1 MKKNYQMKWNPKKR
15 GVLFSVIAL
24 IFIATTAYKND
35 YFEIAKQLDIFS
47 TLFKEVNMNYVDKT
61 NPAEL
66 MQSSVTQMLK
76 ELDPYTTYAS
86 EQDVEA
92 GRMKQSN
99 AYVGIGA
106 TLNSSEN
113 KLIIVEVFKDLPA
126 DNVGLKAGDE
136 IIEIDGFNV
145 ADLKE
150 TATQVLNGKKNT
162 KVALTYMRNGEKST
176 VMVKRGDKTPKAV
189 PVYKILEKG
198 VGYIALDRFT
208 QTASR
213 EVENAVKLML
223 IDEVKGIVLDL
234 RNNPG
239 GLVSEAVK
247 IVNLFVEKGQLV
259 VSTKSNIE
267 TYNQTYITKKQPLS
281 LDVPLVVIINQKS
294 ASASEIVAGAL
305 QDLDRAVVIGK
316 RSFGK
321 GLVQRYKPLPYGSQ
335 LKVTIA
341 RYYTPSR
348 RCIQALDYR
357 NRKEDGTAI
366 RFKKEE
372 YAAFKTKNGRLV
384 YDGGGI
390 NPDIV
395 EGTKTTSKFI
405 ETLLNSALVF
415 DYVNRYYYANT
426 LDNFEGFSL
435 NTGDFER
442 FKSMSLDKKYNLDDE
457 SLKEINNLKKTLKD
471 EGFGTMTSS
480 FKTFEKSLQ
489 TAKLELINQFK
500 DDILAALE
508 NEIIKRYFYRE
519 GMYSYLLST
528 NAEIFKAQEIITDIQ
543 TYQNI
548 LK

>member
-24 IFIATTAYKND
+24 TFIATTAYKND

-126 DNVGLKAGDE
+126 DNMGLKAGDE

-150 TATQVLNGKKNT
+150 TATQILNGKKNT
-162 KVALTYMRNGEKST
+162 KVSLTYMRNGERST

-189 PVYKILEKG
+189 PVYKILENG

-281 LDVPLVVIINQKS
+281 LEVPLVVIINQKS

-341 RYYTPSR
+341 RYYTPSG

-366 RFKKEE
+366 KFKEEE

-426 LDNFEGFSL
+426 LDNFEGFGL
-435 NTGDFER
+435 NTADFER
-442 FKSMSLDKKYNLDDE
+442 FKSMSLDKKYNFEDE

-471 EGFGTMTSS
+471 EGFVSMTTS
-480 FKTFEKSLQ
+480 FKAFEKSLQ
-489 TAKLELINQFK
+489 IAKLELINQFK

-543 TYQNI
+543 TYQTI

>member
-1 MKKNYQMKWNPKKR
+1 MKKNYQMKLNPKKR

-405 ETLLNSALVF
+405 ETLLNSELVF

-471 EGFGTMTSS
+471 EGFGAMTSS
-480 FKTFEKSLQ
+480 FKTFENSLQ